1 MADTDV
7 RLIIDS
13 LKALTKTQ
21 SMTYKDLAKEL
32 SLSEVSIK
40 RVFSTYECSLSRLS
54 ELCNVLN
61 TSLLEVS
68 KIAIKRSQNQSYYLT
83 DEQDSYFSKA
93 PFSFFIFREIYRGK
107 AFKEVQEEFNI
118 DQNKLIKIL
127 AKLEELRLLELH
139 PNNRI
144 KILISGQIRVDLMG
158 SFFNKI
164 MKKQNNDFLENV
176 YREVKREDCC
186 LQTSEIQL
194 TKKSY
199 MSMVSDINELGK
211 KYRETSFFESKTTP
225 SKDLN
230 DVRWLFAFLP
240 YKTDWNQYNET

>member
-21 SMTYKDLAKEL
+21 GMTYKGLAKEL
-32 SLSEVSIK
+32 SISEVSIK

-61 TSLLEVS
+61 TSLLEIS
-68 KIAIKRSQNQSYYLT
+68 KLAIKRSQNQNYYLT
-83 DEQDSYFSKA
+83 DEQDKYFSSA
-93 PFSFFIFREIYRGK
+93 PFSFFVFREIYRGK
-107 AFKEVQEEFNI
+107 SFKEVQEEFHLEQSEFI
-118 DQNKLIKIL
+118 KTLNKLE
-127 AKLEELRLLELH
+127 KLKLLELH

-144 KILISGQIRVDLMG
+144 KILISGQIRIDLMG
-158 SFFNKI
+158 SFFNKV
-164 MKKQNNDFLENV
+164 MKKQNIEFLENV

-186 LQTSEIQL
+186 LQSSEIQL

-199 MSMVSDINELGK
+199 MGMVSDINELGK
-211 KYRETSFFESKTTP
+211 KYREKSFIESKTTP
-225 SKDLN
+225 SRDLN

-240 YKTDWNQYNET
+240 YKTDWSR